1 MYNDRTQGEHEMKL
15 TLISVT
21 VHGIRKS
28 AFVMLNEGATVT
40 EDVLRKVF
48 SHFPHER
55 GVTFSIG

>member
-1 MYNDRTQGEHEMKL
+1 MKL

-40 EDVLRKVF
+40 QDVLRKVF
-48 SHFPHER
+48 PHFPHER